1 MQPCSKKDLKQFT
14 KANTTKQ
21 IFFKSGTAKVRG
33 ENKKSNNQ
41 HLLNTYC
48 VAGTVLS
55 PSYIIPFNSHSIEG
69 GINMPILQI
78 RKLRPGK
85 LVT

>member
-21 IFFKSGTAKVRG
+21 IFFKSGRAKVKG

-48 VAGTVLS
+48 VSGTVLS
-55 PSYIIPFNSHSIEG
+55 PSYIIPFNSHSKEG